1 MLLDVVERQGGFL
14 LTLILIAHMH
24 RFLLASLL
32 SFAVRLPAQQP
43 TTSGTQLSP
52 QAIFEHT
59 KAATV
64 LVLSGA
70 GAGRLNSIAT
80 GVLISKDGT
89 ILTSL
94 HAIKGAQEVQV
105 RLANGDVFDQV
116 ALVGTDERRD
126 VAALK
131 ISAGAL
137 PVLSIGDSSTLI
149 QGSRVYAVTNS
160 SGLNWS
166 ATEGIL
172 SAIRPAE
179 EVPGAGT
186 GFRLLQFSAPVA
198 PGASGGA
205 LVDGTGALVGI
216 ITGGKG
222 NAAFAIPIESVLG
235 LPDSGRRVSLG
246 IGTGLQL
253 PAKLNQDTPQSSAA
267 IADVKPRQIL
277 KDAKTICITSKTSFL
292 TVDTLDRA
300 LIQQKSW
307 EKLGLTIVQDP
318 RVADILIQI
327 DRPLFTY
334 VHTYVIIDKKT
345 SIILGSGK
353 VTAFDG
359 TIASGGLAKGIVKVF
374 NDAREQPDPKK

>member
-1 MLLDVVERQGGFL
+1 MRLAAI
-14 LTLILIAHMH
+14 ILATMH
-24 RFLLASLL
+24 RSLLALL
-32 SFAVRLPAQQP
+32 LCLAVRLPAQQP
-43 TTSGTQLSP
+43 LATNVPLSP
-52 QAIFEHT
+52 EAIFEHT

-64 LVLSGA
+64 MVLSGS
-70 GAGRLNSIAT
+70 GAGRLNSVAT

-89 ILTSL
+89 ILTAL

-116 ALVGTDERRD
+116 VLLGTDERRD

-137 PVLSIGDSSTLI
+137 PVLSVGDTSALV
-149 QGSRVYAVTNS
+149 QGSRIYAVTNS
-160 SGLNWS
+160 NGLNWS

-172 SAIRPAE
+172 SAIRPADE
-179 EVPGAGT
+179 IPGAGN

-205 LVDGTGALVGI
+205 LVDGAGALIGI
-216 ITGGKG
+216 ITGAKG
-222 NAAFAIPIESVLG
+222 NAAFAVPIESVLG
-235 LPDSGRRVSLG
+235 LPESGHRVALG
-246 IGTGLQL
+246 VGSGLQL
-253 PAKLNQDTPQSSAA
+253 PSKLTQDTPQSSAA
-267 IADVKPRQIL
+267 IADANPKQIL

-300 LIQQKSW
+300 LLLQKSW
-307 EKLGLTIVQDP
+307 AKLALTIVQDQ

-334 VHTYVIIDKKT
+334 VHTFVIIDKKT

-359 TIASGGLAKGIVKVF
+359 TIASGGLAKDIVKVF
-374 NDAREQPDPKK
+374 NDAREEPDAKKQEISARVGSQH